1 MTNSG
6 DLERIADEALAGL
19 GPRDLSRADADALRA
34 RCHAALAARRRRGAG
49 AAARWRGLYDRVVE
63 PAAAAL
69 LGGAVVITIFLRALA
84 VFTGRGA

>member
-1 MTNSG
+1 MTDSG
-6 DLERIADEALAGL
+6 DLERFADEALAGL
-19 GPRDLSRADADALRA
+19 GPRDLSRPDADALRA

-49 AAARWRGLYDRVVE
+49 AAARWRGLYDRALE

-69 LGGAVVITIFLRALA
+69 LGGGVVIAIFLRALA